1 MFYKIIAPTILG
13 ATPKKGGKNMIDQT
27 NLVVQS
33 NPLVAAQYKL
43 NEAEQKLLRVLVSMI
58 KPDTP
63 GLSKKYYK
71 ITIQDF
77 ARFLGHKDES
87 SLRSDMKRIARS
99 LRETRVRVI
108 KSDMTI
114 ETSWV
119 AAFRYPKN
127 KGYIEFEISSMLESE
142 LLRVKAEFTQYYLA
156 NIAKLTGSYTI
167 RIYELIRQFLN
178 TRQAKRVVDLNTLRG
193 ILGLQ
198 DGEYTH
204 TGNFLRRVV
213 KPAHKEINSKTDVSF
228 DWKPI
233 KESRKI
239 VGIEFYD
246 IQTKTQIPASVM
258 SLIPKKF
265 RENKQVLN
273 MVRKYIELCGQD
285 YVIEKLNYVAS
296 RAPAKWAD
304 YFYSVLENNYGE
316 GFIPGQ
322 GELPG
327 TTAAVDFVPGTV
339 VEFAGQRYTFSGGGL
354 SIGNAFMPEGEMRKK
369 FEEGSLKIIGQTS

>member
-1 MFYKIIAPTILG
+1 
-13 ATPKKGGKNMIDQT
+13 MIDQT
-27 NLVVQS
+27 NLVVQT

-77 ARFLGHKDES
+77 AAFLGHKDES

-178 TRQAKRVVDLNTLRG
+178 TRQAKRVIDLDTFRG
-193 ILGLQ
+193 ILGIQ
-198 DGEYTH
+198 EGEYSDTS
-204 TGNFLRRVV
+204 NMFRRVI
-213 KPAHKEINSKTDVSF
+213 KPAQREIIKKTDITFEWRPV
-228 DWKPI
+228 

-239 VGIEFYD
+239 VGIEFYN
-246 IQTKTQIPASVM
+246 IWKQTQIPASVM
-258 SLIPKKF
+258 SLIPKKY
-265 RENKQVLN
+265 RERKRVLREVTN
-273 MVRKYIELCGQD
+273 WIELKGID
-285 YVIEKLNYVAS
+285 YVTEKLNYVVS
-296 RAPAKWAD
+296 KNPNNYSNYLYTVLAK
-304 YFYSVLENNYGE
+304 NYGE
-316 GFIPGQ
+316 GYQPPQ
-322 GELPG
+322 DELPG
-327 TTAAVDFVPGTV
+327 IKEAVDFVPGLNI
-339 VEFAGQRYTFSGGGL
+339 EYKGQVYKFDGMGLKMPGG
-354 SIGNAFMPEGEMRKK
+354 IMPIGEMRKK